1 VAGQVPP
8 LLVELTWDKTT
19 ATVTVHG
26 VVDSRTAVAL
36 ICHVFEI
43 AGTSR
48 PECLIL
54 DLHHVSSADLAGAA
68 AVGAIQAALDGKCLV
83 IIRRPQPEMRRLI
96 EITQWCAD
104 WLESQRST
112 GTAGAADVDR
122 LDGLE
127 VGWNEEFS
135 ELGQAA
141 ITEARCHPGRV
152 RRRVGMRHHPLA
164 DLINAF
170 IDSGLVIEHITELGE
185 RPVPAIL
192 GIQARKPSTGLP
204 AGQGSGMCPWLAQA
218 R

>member
-1 VAGQVPP
+1 MAGQVPP

-43 AGTSR
+43 ASTSR
-48 PECLIL
+48 PERLIL
-54 DLHHVSSADLAGAA
+54 DLHHVASADLAGAA

-104 WLESQRST
+104 WLESQRPT
-112 GTAGAADVDR
+112 GTAGVADVDR

-135 ELGQAA
+135 ELGRAA
-141 ITEARCHPGRV
+141 ITVARCHSGRAMTV
-152 RRRVGMRHHPLA
+152 TPTGMRPGTSRTPNTTHPRCGTCVITRW
-164 DLINAF
+164 LIR
-170 IDSGLVIEHITELGE
+170 SGNRAHN
-185 RPVPAIL
+185 R
-192 GIQARKPSTGLP
+192 ARRTAGSDHPRNPSP
-204 AGQGSGMCPWLAQA
+204 
-218 R
+218 

>member
-26 VVDSRTAVAL
+26 VVDCRTAVAL
-36 ICHVFEI
+36 IAHVFEI

-112 GTAGAADVDR
+112 GTAGGADVDR

-135 ELGQAA
+135 ELRRAA
-141 ITEARCHPGRV
+141 ITVALRARIR
-152 RRRVGMRHHPLA
+152 
-164 DLINAF
+164 
-170 IDSGLVIEHITELGE
+170 T
-185 RPVPAIL
+185 
-192 GIQARKPSTGLP
+192 Q
-204 AGQGSGMCPWLAQA
+204 AGQNAPPLVG
-218 R
+218 

>member
-8 LLVELTWDKTT
+8 LLVELTWDETT

-43 AGTSR
+43 ASTSR
-48 PECLIL
+48 PERLIL

-104 WLESQRST
+104 WLESQRPT
-112 GTAGAADVDR
+112 GTAGVADVDR

-127 VGWNEEFS
+127 VGWNEELS
-135 ELGQAA
+135 EL
-141 ITEARCHPGRV
+141 ARSEGVTGPDPVADRLLWLKSMPLIPSSAMTSFTPGSESTPRWK
-152 RRRVGMRHHPLA
+152 RASALTPNRPSCA
-164 DLINAF
+164 
-170 IDSGLVIEHITELGE
+170 E
-185 RPVPAIL
+185 R
-192 GIQARKPSTGLP
+192 GCR
-204 AGQGSGMCPWLAQA
+204 
-218 R
+218 

>member
-1 VAGQVPP
+1 MAGQVPP
-8 LLVELTWDKTT
+8 LLVELTWDKAT

-36 ICHVFEI
+36 IGHVFDI

-68 AVGAIQAALDGKCLV
+68 AVGAIQAALDGKCMV

-104 WLESQRST
+104 WLESQRPT
-112 GTAGAADVDR
+112 GTAGVADVDQ

-127 VGWNEEFS
+127 LGWNEEVS
-135 ELGQAA
+135 EL
-141 ITEARCHPGRV
+141 TRSDP
-152 RRRVGMRHHPLA
+152 PLLHLKSRPLLPVKA
-164 DLINAF
+164 SRWKRA
-170 IDSGLVIEHITELGE
+170 SGLTPKQAELC
-185 RPVPAIL
+185 RTRLPLI
-192 GIQARKPSTGLP
+192 PSSSTPGAFDP
-204 AGQGSGMCPWLAQA
+204 KAASRRAAGTRAA
-218 R
+218 V